1 MSHLNPGTQL
11 FFFSGLIIFW
21 LIPLSSWAM
30 LRGQR
35 DSNANLW
42 FAGTALY
49 SVVVSLFVFSP
60 HFPLWVRGP
69 LISALSGLSVLCL
82 TESLRRELW
91 GKPTPWAVYAAVV
104 LLWFVTI
111 LVFFEVDLDPLGRAV
126 HLVAISL
133 LEFYV
138 LYLANRVR
146 RQHGSRALWVVIA
159 TIGAFALSNLSRVLE
174 FALTGRFALL
184 QDFTLAGSA
193 ALVMNYVSAIFYC
206 YGYWGFVVEKGRQRL
221 LTANEQVVLARTAEA
236 HALAREQVS
245 QELLQERTALMARLS
260 ATGKMAQSGA
270 LSATL
275 AHEINQPLASIQLNV
290 EEAQRLVHE
299 RGATELLERLL
310 GRIQHDNQRA
320 ATIVQRV
327 RALFSPGQVQL
338 QSQVVDDLVR
348 FVVSLLD
355 ARLRQEGVALHLT
368 LDAAAPFQFSS
379 GELEHALLNLLDNA
393 LQALRQVNEMGRRI
407 DICTW
412 RADGQVHLAVSDNG
426 PGVPESLRA
435 HVFELSASG
444 SHSQG
449 MGLGLWLA
457 RYIAERHGGT
467 IELDAQHSP
476 GARFVMH
483 LPDY

>member
-1 MSHLNPGTQL
+1 MSHLNPSTQL

-30 LRGQR
+30 LRGHG
-35 DSNANLW
+35 DKNANVW
-42 FAGTALY
+42 FAGTTIY
-49 SVVVSLFVFSP
+49 SVVVSMFVFSP
-60 HFPLWVRGP
+60 HFPIWVQGP
-69 LISALSGLSVLCL
+69 LISAMSGLSVFCL
-82 TESLRRELW
+82 TESLRREVSC
-91 GKPTPWAVYAAVV
+91 KPTPWTVYAV
-104 LLWFVTI
+104 LLVLWFLTI
-111 LVFFEVDLDPLGRAV
+111 WAFFKLDLDTLGRAV
-126 HLVAISL
+126 HLVAIAL
-133 LEFYV
+133 AEFY
-138 LYLANRVR
+138 LMHLANRVR
-146 RQHGSRALWVVIA
+146 RQHGSLALWVVMA

-221 LTANEQVVLARTAEA
+221 LIANEEVLQARTAEA

-245 QELLQERTALMARLS
+245 QEVLQERTGLMAQLS

-310 GRIQHDNQRA
+310 GRIQHDNARA

-348 FVVSLLD
+348 FVVNLLD
-355 ARLRQEGVALHLT
+355 ARLRQEGVTLRLT

-379 GELEHALLNLLDNA
+379 GELEHALINLMDNA
-393 LQALRQVNEMGRRI
+393 LQALRQVDKGLRCI
-407 DICTW
+407 DIHTW

-467 IELDAQHSP
+467 IELDAQYSS
-476 GARFVMH
+476 GARFVLH
-483 LPDY
+483 LPDR